1 MEGYGVDIVL
11 MAIRFFPAI
20 LVGPIRVRDLPPP
33 MTAFSRFNHF
43 SQMPLEALSETRGQQ
58 DLRVGFLAT
67 AP

>member
-1 MEGYGVDIVL
+1 
-11 MAIRFFPAI
+11 
-20 LVGPIRVRDLPPP
+20 